1 MKAFIAKHP
10 SSKELWRVEQD
21 GDFLSKTVTKRFK
34 GIKSLKAFH
43 AEKRKAKKK
52 GLKIINIEPTILEA
66 KRPKI
71 KGLVSHPATTKVLGY
86 PRSIKEDCHA

>member
-10 SSKELWRVEQD
+10 SGTEEWRVEQD
-21 GDFLSKTVTKRFK
+21 GDFLSKTVKKRFK
-34 GIKSLKAFH
+34 GTKSLKAFH

-52 GLKIINIEPTILEA
+52 GLEIINIEPGIAEA

-71 KGLVSHPATTKVLGY
+71 KGIVSHPAPITKVLGY
-86 PRSIKEDCHA
+86 RRSIEED